1 MKPLEFIGTAHKDL
15 RAFPK
20 TVQKKI
26 GTDLMYVQFG
36 EMPVSAKPMKGKH
49 LRGVMEIIRS
59 YDTDTY
65 RTVYLAKIGGTVVV
79 LHCFQ
84 KKAKRGKKTPQ
95 KDIDLIRRRLCQARE
110 NYERR

>member
-1 MKPLEFIGTAHKDL
+1 MKPLEFIGTARKDL
-15 RAFPK
+15 MAFPK

-36 EMPVSAKPMKGKH
+36 EKPVSAKPMKGKH
-49 LRGVMEIIRS
+49 LRRVMEIIRS

-65 RTVYLAKIGGTVVV
+65 RTVYLAEIGGTVVV

-95 KDIDLIRRRLCQARE
+95 QDIDLIRRRLCQARE

>member
-1 MKPLEFIGTAHKDL
+1 MKPLEFIGTARKDL

-20 TVQKKI
+20 AVQKKI
-26 GTDLMYVQFG
+26 GTDLMYVQLG
-36 EMPVSAKPMKGKH
+36 EKPVSAKPMKGKY
-49 LRGVMEIIRS
+49 LRGVMEIVRL

-65 RTVYLAKIGGTVVV
+65 RTVYLAEIGGTVVV

-95 KDIDLIRRRLCQARE
+95 QDIDLIRRRLFQARK